1 MMFKNVMITLG
12 AFGDNSFDPRK
23 QIIVNI
29 DDHTFIFIFNTAEDL
44 HILFGKDPVDSAF
57 YRSFNKAL
65 SQTTS
70 NFEMLLVTKHI
81 HRYLTH
87 IGDDV

>member
-1 MMFKNVMITLG
+1 MMFKSVMIILG
-12 AFGDNSFDPRK
+12 PFDDNPSDPRK
-23 QIIVNI
+23 QIMVNI
-29 DDHTFIFIFNTAEDL
+29 DDHTFIFVFNTAEDL

-70 NFEMLLVTKHI
+70 DFEMLLVTKHI
-81 HRYLTH
+81 YRYLTH